1 VMGDAGQAR
10 GLVAVGGLD
19 PGGGAGVIRD
29 YYTAT
34 ALGARVIVVGTA
46 WTDQSPRGVA
56 SIEPREPSAVRAA
69 LERALSSGTAAVKVG
84 MVATPA
90 IAEAIVTALVGFAGP
105 VVLDPV
111 LAASTGGALL
121 AGPAS
126 ALDPL
131 VRRAWL
137 VTPNLA
143 EAAALTGRPVTT
155 PDDARG
161 AAEAL
166 RQRGARAVLIKG
178 GHLEGSPD
186 DLLLSAD
193 GAAVLAGVRVPG
205 ISPRGTG
212 CALATAIAVALGRGV
227 PLAEAVAG
235 AKSWLHVRIQ
245 QARMVGDERHL

>member
-1 VMGDAGQAR
+1 MGDEGEGG

-56 SIEPREPSAVRAA
+56 SVEPREPSAVRAA

-90 IAEAIVTALVGFAGP
+90 IAEAIIAALVGFAGP

-111 LAASTGGALL
+111 LAASSGGALL
-121 AGPAS
+121 EGPPS

-155 PDDARG
+155 RADARA

-166 RQRGARAVLIKG
+166 RQRGARAVLVK
-178 GHLEGSPD
+178 
-186 DLLLSAD
+186 
-193 GAAVLAGVRVPG
+193 
-205 ISPRGTG
+205 
-212 CALATAIAVALGRGV
+212 
-227 PLAEAVAG
+227 
-235 AKSWLHVRIQ
+235 
-245 QARMVGDERHL
+245 